1 MKKKTLVSW
10 SSGKDCAWALHTLRQ
25 DPSVEVVGLFTVLNE
40 QSERVGMHTTRL
52 ALLQQ
57 QAAAAELPLHIA
69 YLPEHPCSNEKYD
82 AVMGKAVA
90 DFIAQGIQCIA
101 FGDLFLEDIRA
112 YREAKMADTGIE
124 LLFPLWNTPTDAL
137 AQQMLASGL
146 ETYISS
152 VDLAKL
158 PADVA
163 GQPWTAELLETFPE
177 GVDPCGENGEI
188 HTIVVNGPMFTQR
201 IDVSVGPIT
210 EEHGYAYADILPA
223 N

>member
-1 MKKKTLVSW
+1 
-10 SSGKDCAWALHTLRQ
+10 LHQ
-25 DPSVEVVGLFTVLNE
+25 DPNVEVVGLFTVLNA

-52 ALLQQ
+52 ELLQQ

-90 DFIAQGIQCIA
+90 DFVAQGVQCIA

-112 YREAKMADTGIE
+112 YRDAKMAGTGIE
-124 LLFPLWNTPTDAL
+124 LLFPLRKIPTAEL

-152 VDLAKL
+152 VDLATL
-158 PADVA
+158 PANVA
-163 GQPWTAELLETFPE
+163 GQRWTAELLAIFPAD
-177 GVDPCGENGEI
+177 VAPCGENGEI
-188 HTIVVNGPMFTQR
+188 HTIVVNGPMFTR
-201 IDVSVGPIT
+201 GIDVTVGAIS
-210 EEHGYAYADILPA
+210 EEGGYAYADILPEV
-223 N
+223 